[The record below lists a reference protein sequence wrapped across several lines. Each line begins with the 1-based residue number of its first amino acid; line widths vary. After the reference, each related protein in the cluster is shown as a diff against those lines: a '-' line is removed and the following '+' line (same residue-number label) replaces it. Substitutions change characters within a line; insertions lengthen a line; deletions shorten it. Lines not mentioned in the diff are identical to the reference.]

1 MKLSFKSMD
10 RISLAILRAIIL
22 VCLLFSTITGLQAS
36 NQDSPADV
44 RNLLRQVG
52 ESIHTDLQLADSL
65 AQEALYISTALN
77 NDSLMAH
84 SFYWLGLISYYNGNF
99 YCSSHYYERAL
110 ETQYASEAPGF
121 AENCWNNLGINYKLM
136 SRYADAS
143 EAYYNS
149 LRLAE
154 QLGDSL
160 SIYQTYINIGHLY
173 DLLGQSSLGRQ
184 YLEQAL
190 RYFTEHN
197 DAYHTALCYHNLGI
211 SESFADNMNASIRY
225 LQKAVNIFSELESWH
240 DLLKSYYDLATILL
254 MQGRLNEAK
263 LALDSVMQL
272 SNDLN
277 EEFWHAAGLMLMAEY
292 YILRADYALAEEYL
306 EGASDLLQFYQ
317 NDDKLKKL
325 HTLKISLF
333 AKSGQSERFEQS
345 LAQLDSLTESLVSKR
360 TDANIAQSRAIYEL
374 DKNLLEIEGL
384 NNQLYFEK
392 RAVRNRTLLALLAV
406 LLSIVLLTLY
416 MSIRRKKFALV
427 KRNLELVNE
436 RKHNNHLLVASNVDM
451 KVIPENNNGEQA
463 ENGKFLKLYHQVRVH
478 IIKNKS
484 YLNPDLNITDLAFAL
499 HTNEKYISRAIA
511 AGSGTN
517 FSTFINT
524 FRVNEAK
531 KLLSD
536 NANNQLT
543 GDQVADRCGFSNAH
557 TCRRNFKKIT
567 GLNPLDF
574 KNMSQ
579 READ

>member
-1 MKLSFKSMD
+1 MD